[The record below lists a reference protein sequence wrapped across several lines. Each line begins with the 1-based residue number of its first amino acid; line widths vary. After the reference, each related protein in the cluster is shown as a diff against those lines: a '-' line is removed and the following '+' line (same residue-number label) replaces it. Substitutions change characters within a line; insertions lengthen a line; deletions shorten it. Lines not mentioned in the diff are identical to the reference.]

1 MEVREAGNS
10 VVMSISLLS
19 AKIHAFAIFFGMIS
33 VKGGD
38 LLAKKISKLYNRLTT
53 IESTGKTALI
63 APCAIWL

>member
-19 AKIHAFAIFFGMIS
+19 AKIHAFPIFLGMIS

-38 LLAKKISKLYNRLTT
+38 LAKEISKLYNRLTT
-53 IESTGKTALI
+53 IASTGKTALI